1 MKTFDVC
8 VVGGGAS
15 GCVCAILLAKQGKS
29 VCVVDK
35 FDKPAKKILA
45 TGNGHCNITNQ
56 NLSSEFYNQN
66 IDHYLNRFDAHSA
79 ENLFKQFGLDIYAD
93 DQGRCYPLSSSAKTV
108 QFVLINQLD
117 KYNVTFFGETEV
129 TNITNCNTWFVVDA
143 KSISKTANNKDA
155 SANNISSTKKKAKG
169 NDLLNTQSLG
179 LQIKAKQVVLAC
191 GINKVA
197 VDICGKLGLKVATIL
212 PSLCA
217 LKTSQSTKALEGLRL
232 PNITAKICGTNICQT
247 GEVLFKDN
255 GLSGIC
261 IFNLSHYFAKNG
273 AFLGKISLNLAKDYT
288 KMQIVDMLTAKVNI
302 FKNAHDLL
310 CSVFDFAL
318 AKEILQKSNVPLTA
332 PANKI
337 SAKQF
342 GDIAQNIID
351 FKLDVVGSYPNN
363 QVFCG
368 GIVLDCLTNN
378 LESKN
383 CKNVFV
389 CGELCDVNGI
399 CGGYNLQWA
408 WTSASIVASAITNC
422 AKK

>member
-1 MKTFDVC
+1 MNTFDVC

-56 NLSSEFYNQN
+56 NLSGEFYNKN
-66 IDHYLNRFDAHSA
+66 IDSYLSRFDAHSTT
-79 ENLFKQFGLDIYAD
+79 NLFKQFGLDIYAD
-93 DQGRCYPLSSSAKTV
+93 DQGRCYPVSNSAKTV
-108 QFVLINQLD
+108 QFVLINQLN

-129 TNITNCNTWFVVDA
+129 TNITKRNTSFLIDTKSVSKVADSKDMVANKICLA
-143 KSISKTANNKDA
+143 KSKSVALA
-155 SANNISSTKKKAKG
+155 QG
-169 NDLLNTQSLG
+169 FG
-179 LQIKAKQVVLAC
+179 VQIKATQVVLAC
-191 GINKVA
+191 GINKTTM
-197 VDICGKLGLKVATIL
+197 DICGKLGLDITAIL

-217 LKTSQSTKALEGLRL
+217 LKTSQSTKNLDGLRL
-232 PNITAKICGTNICQT
+232 SNITAKICGTNVCQT
-247 GEVLFKDN
+247 GEVLFKDK

-273 AFLGKISLNLAKDYT
+273 AFLGKISLNLAKNYT
-288 KMQIVDMLTAKVNI
+288 KKQIIDMLTAKVNI

-310 CSVFDFAL
+310 CSAFDFNL
-318 AKEILQKSNVPLTA
+318 AKEILQKSNVPLIL

-337 SAKQF
+337 TSKQF
-342 GDIAQNIID
+342 ADIAQNIVD

-368 GIVLDCLTNN
+368 GVKLDCLTNN
-378 LESKN
+378 LEAKN
-383 CKNVFV
+383 CNNLFV
-389 CGELCDVNGI
+389 CGELCDVNGV

-408 WTSASIVASAITNC
+408 WTSASIVASAVTNC
-422 AKK
+422 ETK